1 MERTSSAISQS
12 HAIQLQPL
20 VVALDVSRADEALR
34 LVEQL
39 RGMAGMFKV
48 GKQLFT
54 AEGPQIVR
62 RIRELGEE
70 VFLDLKFH
78 DIPNTVAAAAIE
90 AMRLGVRVLNV
101 HALGGREMMVRTAD
115 AVKQA
120 SEHEGLRRPLILGV
134 TVLTS
139 HSQESLDEVGIDR
152 SVEDEVTRLARLCS
166 ESGLDGVVASPLEIR
181 SVLAA
186 VRKKDFVVLVP
197 GVRPAGSDRND
208 QARVMTPREAIN
220 EGATFIVV
228 GRPIVAAK
236 DPVAAARG
244 IIEEIEQK
252 APENV

>member
-1 MERTSSAISQS
+1 MEKAFSAISQS
-12 HAIQLQPL
+12 HAIELRPL

-39 RGMAGMFKV
+39 RGIAGMFKV

-120 SEHEGLRRPLILGV
+120 SEREGLRRPLILGV

-139 HSQESLDEVGIDR
+139 HSQESLGEIGIDR

-181 SVLAA
+181 A
-186 VRKKDFVVLVP
+186 VREAVGRKDFVVLVP

-208 QARVMTPREAIN
+208 QSRVMTPLDAIN

-228 GRPIVAAK
+228 GRPIVADK
-236 DPVAAARG
+236 DPVAAARR

-252 APENV
+252 APQNV

>member
-1 MERTSSAISQS
+1 MEKTSSAMSQS
-12 HAIQLQPL
+12 HAIELQPL
-20 VVALDVSRADEALR
+20 VVALDVSSADEALR

-90 AMRLGVRVLNV
+90 AMRLGVRMLNV
-101 HALGGREMMVRTAD
+101 HALGGREMMVRTSD

-120 SEHEGLRRPLILGV
+120 SEREGLRRPLILGV

-139 HSQESLDEVGIDR
+139 HSQQSLDEVGIDR
-152 SVEDEVTRLARLCS
+152 SIEDEVTRLARLCS

-181 SVLAA
+181 SVRGT
-186 VRKKDFVVLVP
+186 VSRKDFVVLVP
-197 GVRPAGSDRND
+197 GVRPAGSDHND
-208 QARVMTPREAIN
+208 QSRVMTPREAIK

-228 GRPIVAAK
+228 GRPIVADK
-236 DPVAAARG
+236 DPVAAARR
-244 IIEEIEQK
+244 IIEQIEQK

>member
-1 MERTSSAISQS
+1 MEKTSSAMSQS
-12 HAIQLQPL
+12 HAIELQPL
-20 VVALDVSRADEALR
+20 VVALDVSSADEALR

-90 AMRLGVRVLNV
+90 AMRLGVRMLNV
-101 HALGGREMMVRTAD
+101 HALGGREMMVRTSD

-120 SEHEGLRRPLILGV
+120 SEREGLRRPLILGV

-139 HSQESLDEVGIDR
+139 HSQQSLDEVGIDR
-152 SVEDEVTRLARLCS
+152 SIEDEVTRLARLCS

-181 SVLAA
+181 SVRGT
-186 VRKKDFVVLVP
+186 VSRKDFVVLVP
-197 GVRPAGSDRND
+197 GVRPAGSDHND
-208 QARVMTPREAIN
+208 QSRVMTPREAIN

-228 GRPIVAAK
+228 GRPIVADK
-236 DPVAAARG
+236 DPVAAARR
-244 IIEEIEQK
+244 IIEQIEQK